1 MMRLPCKDGSW
12 WEPDSLLLRGL
23 ADEYRAVNVHRE
35 MARMRLYL
43 EGKTSKRPKTAASAH
58 LFVRNWLRKAQ
69 QQLQHQPML
78 RPQVV
83 GAGGRHSAVV
93 RALTGTDNQAVVID
107 ADA

>member
-23 ADEYRAVNVHRE
+23 AEEWRGVNIHRE
-35 MARMRLYL
+35 MARMRVYL
-43 EGKTSKRPKTAASAH
+43 EGKASKRPKTAASAH

-69 QQLQHQPML
+69 QQLQHQPMP
-78 RPQVV
+78 RPQLV

-93 RALTGTDNQAVVID
+93 RALIGTDNQAVVID

>member
-1 MMRLPCKDGSW
+1 MMRLPCRDGSW

-23 ADEYRAVNVHRE
+23 AEEYRGVNVHRE

-43 EGKTSKRPKTAASAH
+43 EGKTHKRPKTSASAH

-69 QQLQHQPML
+69 QQLQHQPMR
-78 RPQVV
+78 RPQLV